1 MARED
6 GDVVDRVRASDDGLE
21 TGDGQGLAVGVGD
34 GGAVARETQGGASAD
49 AGEDALVEA
58 DRGEERVPT
67 LLAGGEVAGVGVGD
81 DVLGGGV
88 EADVEE
94 NLLARVEPM
103 QRRGVPRVAAARTN
117 NTATTPAV
125 TSVQREAHGTEI
137 LPGRRPARGT
147 LEGRRGGS
155 TCSNPS
161 TAPPARV
168 AMAPYR
174 ARPTHNARV
183 RRDDRVELDVIT
195 DEKASCG
202 GTRSTASWLG
212 LVALLHRLADHGPRI
227 VPRRLHLTRPPL
239 LAQSRLDLLEH
250 RLSH

>member
-103 QRRGVPRVAAARTN
+103 QRRGVPARRRREDQQHGDDARGDERPTRGARN
-117 NTATTPAV
+117 GDPAGEATGPRHARGATGGEHLLESVNCPA
-125 TSVQREAHGTEI
+125 RPRRHGTV
-137 LPGRRPARGT
+137 PRATNSQRARSSRRP
-147 LEGRRGGS
+147 S
-155 TCSNPS
+155 
-161 TAPPARV
+161 
-168 AMAPYR
+168 
-174 ARPTHNARV
+174 
-183 RRDDRVELDVIT
+183 
-195 DEKASCG
+195 
-202 GTRSTASWLG
+202 
-212 LVALLHRLADHGPRI
+212 
-227 VPRRLHLTRPPL
+227 
-239 LAQSRLDLLEH
+239 
-250 RLSH
+250 